1 MSKHVKIEGQPDGKI
16 VGFDPGR
23 ANIPTSTES
32 LTKERGEIYGHPKD
46 HFWCTQKMYDVWI
59 GTRCGREG
67 PIGILDPAEPV
78 HHAVYMILDKLSR
91 LAHTIDHEDSWD
103 DVAGYVACAKKI
115 LFEEKS

>member
-16 VGFDPGR
+16 VGFDPGK

-32 LTKERGEIYGHPKD
+32 LTKERGEIYGHPRD
-46 HFWCTQKMYDVWI
+46 HFACTQGLYATWMKAKFAHSSSKGDFTAI
-59 GTRCGREG
+59 N
-67 PIGILDPAEPV
+67 
-78 HHAVYMILDKLSR
+78 HAVYMILDKLSR

-115 LFEEKS
+115 LFEERS